1 MSMKRLTV
9 ISQRG
14 KLVGAW
20 LPPSG
25 TAESNAPRVTLVAGP
40 GQRMHEIE
48 VEDPEGYAQRRAIP
62 DLHKLIR
69 KKLKLK

>member
-1 MSMKRLTV
+1 MSTKKLII

-20 LPPSG
+20 LPPSRP
-25 TAESNAPRVTLVAGP
+25 AESNAPEVTLVAGP
-40 GQRMHEIE
+40 GQRLHQIE
-48 VEDPEGYAQRRAIP
+48 VENPEGYAQRHAIP
-62 DLHKLIR
+62 ELHKLIR